1 MGDNAKNNPD
11 LKFIKDDRIDLK
23 SIFMGNVDDI
33 VDEKEVIYTINKP
46 AFWNVDSYKTIGKN
60 L

>member
-1 MGDNAKNNPD
+1 
-11 LKFIKDDRIDLK
+11 
-23 SIFMGNVDDI
+23 MGNVDDI

-46 AFWNVDSYKTIGKN
+46 AFCNVDSYKTIGKN